1 MMTLEADKA
10 LGLLALL
17 VIALRLGWIVHGRS
31 AARDLIHGGALSSA
45 FNYLSATCFAAILPT
60 VLMTVLVLHPPPVE
74 LAGIVW
80 SPLLLAVVALGV
92 GSLLFSLLHGLVE
105 RGPLLRAEAEI
116 ARQES
121 RGWTEQDAR
130 QSGL

>member
-1 MMTLEADKA
+1 MTLETDQA

-17 VIALRLGWIVHGRS
+17 AIALRLGWIVHGRS
-31 AARDLIHGGALSSA
+31 AAHDAIHGGALSAA

-60 VLMTVLVLHPPPVE
+60 VLMTVLVLHPPPVAV
-74 LAGIVW
+74 AGIVW
-80 SPLLLAVVALGV
+80 SPLLLAVAALGL
-92 GSLLFSLLHGLVE
+92 GSLAFSLLHALVE
-105 RGPLLRAEAEI
+105 RGPLMRAQAEM

-130 QSGL
+130 TSGL

>member
-1 MMTLEADKA
+1 MTLETDQA

-17 VIALRLGWIVHGRS
+17 AIALRLGWIVHGRS
-31 AARDLIHGGALSSA
+31 AARDAIHGGVLSSA
-45 FNYLSATCFAAILPT
+45 FNYLSATCFVAILPT

-80 SPLLLAVVALGV
+80 SPLLLEVAALGL
-92 GSLLFSLLHGLVE
+92 GSLAFSLLHALVE
-105 RGPLLRAEAEI
+105 RGPLMRAQAEM

-130 QSGL
+130 TSGL